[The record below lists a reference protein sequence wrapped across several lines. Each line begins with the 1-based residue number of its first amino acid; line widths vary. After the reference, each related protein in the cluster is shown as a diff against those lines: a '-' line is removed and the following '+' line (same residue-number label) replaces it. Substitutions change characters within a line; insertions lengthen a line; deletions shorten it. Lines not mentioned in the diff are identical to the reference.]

1 MCLGNVSVDFSANS
15 MIKTRLDGGVYN
27 FAAGYSIIDTSNII
41 YIHKYSIKKHDIK
54 WCLG

>member
-1 MCLGNVSVDFSANS
+1 MYLGNVSVDFSANS